1 MLGVKSRQ
9 HSALAKNA
17 KPSPP
22 PSGFAERG
30 TIEADPPRS
39 PFEPCG
45 TCSTTELQA
54 FRPDGN
60 RTRDTVINSEVS
72 DLFTTVRQGACRG
85 TDETETTPVAQGQ
98 AVVSEARS
106 PRRDAHCG
114 GRLHG
119 TQSDA
124 GVAALV
130 ERLLREVSVLFTT
143 DNQYPGERAT
153 RPLAFPR
160 RRNPRLHHLDFQNL
174 LCFPF
179 NGCGGAGNKNPSGA
193 WAREG
198 FDQLE
203 LWKAAKPFRL
213 RESACT
219 GNPVR
224 STGRPN
230 SDCRSCCAC
239 RRSRLSRATI
249 AP

>member
-1 MLGVKSRQ
+1 MLCVKSRQ

-124 GVAALV
+124 GVAAKWGSCCAKYPYLHH
-130 ERLLREVSVLFTT
+130 RQSVSRGTSSAALFC
-143 DNQYPGERAT
+143 
-153 RPLAFPR
+153 
-160 RRNPRLHHLDFQNL
+160 RRNPRLHHLESSKSPL
-174 LCFPF
+174 FPI
-179 NGCGGAGNKNPSGA
+179 
-193 WAREG
+193 
-198 FDQLE
+198 Q
-203 LWKAAKPFRL
+203 RL
-213 RESACT
+213 RRGGKQKPLRSV
-219 GNPVR
+219 GSGGVR
-224 STGRPN
+224 STRTLEGR
-230 SDCRSCCAC
+230 
-239 RRSRLSRATI
+239 
-249 AP
+249 

>member
-143 DNQYPGERAT
+143 DNQYPGEQAARLFFAEGIG
-153 RPLAFPR
+153 AFTTWS
-160 RRNPRLHHLDFQNL
+160 LQNL

-179 NGCGGAGNKNPSGA
+179 SCSGGAGNKNPSGA

-198 FDQLE
+198 FG
-203 LWKAAKPFRL
+203 KPN
-213 RESACT
+213 C
-219 GNPVR
+219 
-224 STGRPN
+224 GR
-230 SDCRSCCAC
+230 R
-239 RRSRLSRATI
+239 
-249 AP
+249 